1 MVFSL
6 AQSGS
11 AESGSAESGS
21 SGPGPGSRARPWG
34 HGPRRDGTGASPPPR
49 HRPAEHLAAVRRGA
63 RRSRRR
69 PAAHRV
75 RPVRRGQPGCRPG
88 RDAPRRARAGHR
100 ARRRDRDVGGC
111 AQRRGRRLLAE
122 PHRSRAT
129 RPRVDVA
136 DVGRRVPRLP
146 PEPGVERGAPRD
158 LPLRSDRPRRA
169 GRPGHAGPEL
179 RGPRGAAPRH
189 RDRSRLRRRS
199 RVRAGSAETR
209 AARERGAPGRV
220 PDRRARRPALGGRR
234 RRRQRPAVARAL
246 RSGRPGVRV
255 QRVGGRGRSRG
266 AIGARRGDDEFHALA
281 QPAVRARDA
290 QRVAARAGDRAAAPS

>member
-1 MVFSL
+1 MVFSA

-11 AESGSAESGS
+11 GNRNRQSDRAA
-21 SGPGPGSRARPWG
+21 PVAGSRARPWG
-34 HGPRRDGTGASPPPR
+34 HGPRRDRTGASPPPR
-49 HRPAEHLAAVRRGA
+49 LRPAEHLAAVRRGA

-111 AQRRGRRLLAE
+111 AQRRGRGLLAE

-158 LPLRSDRPRRA
+158 LPVRSDRPRRA

-179 RGPRGAAPRH
+179 RRPRGTAPRH
-189 RDRSRLRRRS
+189 RDRSRHRRRS
-199 RVRAGSAETR
+199 RLRARSAETG

-220 PDRRARRPALGGRR
+220 PDRRARRPALGRRR

-255 QRVGGRGRSRG
+255 QRVGGFG
-266 AIGARRGDDEFHALA
+266 
-281 QPAVRARDA
+281 
-290 QRVAARAGDRAAAPS
+290 